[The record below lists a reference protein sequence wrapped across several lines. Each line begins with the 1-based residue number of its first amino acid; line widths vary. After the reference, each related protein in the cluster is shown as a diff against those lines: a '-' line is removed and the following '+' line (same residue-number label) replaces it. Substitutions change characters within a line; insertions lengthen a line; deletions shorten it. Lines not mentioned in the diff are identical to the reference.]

1 MTEYTPYDDAVKTRR
16 RDNMVSKSTFFVSIA
31 LVALVGYIAGTRSD
45 QLYAAIAPVF
55 GIKASADSLNTSVLQ
70 DAYRNLKA
78 NYDGKLDAD
87 ALSDGAV
94 RGMVAAAD
102 DRYTVFMDKKEAEEF
117 NRGLSGQVSGIGSEI
132 GRRSN
137 QPTVLRVLNDSPAEK
152 AGVKS
157 GDVFVAVNGESV
169 EGKDASVVASR
180 VRGEAGTSVKLTMK
194 RGESTVDFTIVRA
207 QVSDPSVRWSVSD
220 GVGTMIISRFD
231 AQTASLAR
239 QAASELKSQGVKA
252 VIVDLR
258 DNGGGYLNA
267 ARDVAGIWLNNQ
279 IVVTEKAGDKV
290 TDEVKTGSSAIL
302 DGMKTILL
310 VNRDS
315 ASASEILAGAL
326 QEHGKATL
334 VGQKT
339 FGKGTVQKVLNLAD
353 GRLLKVTVARWY
365 TPKGKNITKE
375 GITPETIVELT
386 ADDMN
391 AGRDPQRDKAMDLA
405 K

>member
-1 MTEYTPYDDAVKTRR
+1 MTEYTPHDDAVKTRR
-16 RDNMVSKSTFFVSIA
+16 RDSMVSKSTFFVSIA

-55 GIKASADSLNTSVLQ
+55 GIKASADSLNTSILQ

-169 EGKDASVVASR
+169 EGKDASAVASR

-290 TDEVKTGSSAIL
+290 IDEVKTGSSAIL

>member
-1 MTEYTPYDDAVKTRR
+1 
-16 RDNMVSKSTFFVSIA
+16 
-31 LVALVGYIAGTRSD
+31 
-45 QLYAAIAPVF
+45 
-55 GIKASADSLNTSVLQ
+55 
-70 DAYRNLKA
+70 
-78 NYDGKLDAD
+78 
-87 ALSDGAV
+87 
-94 RGMVAAAD
+94 
-102 DRYTVFMDKKEAEEF
+102 
-117 NRGLSGQVSGIGSEI
+117 
-132 GRRSN
+132 
-137 QPTVLRVLNDSPAEK
+137 
-152 AGVKS
+152 
-157 GDVFVAVNGESV
+157 
-169 EGKDASVVASR
+169 
-180 VRGEAGTSVKLTMK
+180 
-194 RGESTVDFTIVRA
+194 
-207 QVSDPSVRWSVSD
+207 
-220 GVGTMIISRFD
+220 MIISRFD

-365 TPKGKNITKE
+365 TPRGKNITKE

>member
-70 DAYRNLKA
+70 DAYRNLRA

-87 ALSDGAV
+87 TLSDGAV

-169 EGKDASVVASR
+169 EGKDASAVASR

>member
-1 MTEYTPYDDAVKTRR
+1 
-16 RDNMVSKSTFFVSIA
+16 MVSKSTFFVSIA

-169 EGKDASVVASR
+169 EGKDASAVASR

>member
-1 MTEYTPYDDAVKTRR
+1 MTEYTPHDDAVKTRR

-169 EGKDASVVASR
+169 EGKDASAVASR

-290 TDEVKTGSSAIL
+290 IDEVKTGSSAIL

-375 GITPETIVELT
+375 GITPEAIVELT

>member
-1 MTEYTPYDDAVKTRR
+1 
-16 RDNMVSKSTFFVSIA
+16 MVSKSTFFVSIA

-169 EGKDASVVASR
+169 EGKDASAVASR

-365 TPKGKNITKE
+365 TPRGKNITKE

>member
-1 MTEYTPYDDAVKTRR
+1 MTEYTPHDDEVKTRR

-70 DAYRNLKA
+70 DAYRNLRA

-87 ALSDGAV
+87 TLSDGAV

-169 EGKDASVVASR
+169 EGKDASAVASR

>member
-1 MTEYTPYDDAVKTRR
+1 MTEYTPRDDAVKTRR

-169 EGKDASVVASR
+169 EGKDASAVASR